1 MNGDSPDV
9 YECLGT
15 YPPYDA
21 RLVLEA
27 FLDAGVRYALDPG
40 KSEGD
45 QAVVFGASYGGA
57 CGVTIGVHKE
67 DLERAISIRNRVLKI
82 EV

>member
-1 MNGDSPDV
+1 MNNDSPDL

-21 RLVLEA
+21 RVVLEA
-27 FLDAGVRYALDPG
+27 FLDAGVRCSLDPG
-40 KSEGD
+40 KNTGD
-45 QAVVFGASYGGA
+45 QATAFGASYGGTS
-57 CGVTIGVHKE
+57 GVTIGVHTE